1 MEENV
6 QEVYASEKSTENSE
20 QNVQEKNVESS
31 CTTELQEQTDAKN
44 STNEE
49 IDESNITENVSEM
62 SENVTEITEKN
73 QVLCVTDKLS
83 NLNFEVEKSRTPDET
98 VSESFAGTFSMK
110 KKQILRKYYRKI
122 ERREHSVK

>member
-1 MEENV
+1 MEDAENTILP
-6 QEVYASEKSTENSE
+6 QIRILKAMF
-20 QNVQEKNVESS
+20 KNVSVEDVD
-31 CTTELQEQTDAKN
+31 EEYIN
-44 STNEE
+44 VEE

-110 KKQILRKYYRKI
+110 KTNSKKILQKNWTSRALCQMRKWVTR
-122 ERREHSVK
+122 